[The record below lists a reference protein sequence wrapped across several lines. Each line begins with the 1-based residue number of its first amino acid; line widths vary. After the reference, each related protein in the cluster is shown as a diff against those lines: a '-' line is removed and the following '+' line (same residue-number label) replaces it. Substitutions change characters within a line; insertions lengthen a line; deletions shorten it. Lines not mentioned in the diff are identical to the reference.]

1 MNDRISI
8 PQSLPVG
15 SGNTQRYAWYGALF
29 GLAFPVV
36 AFGISLAVNRL
47 PLSFAAVL
55 ALHVNQPILW
65 IIDTAPFVLGAFA
78 SLAGVRQDAVERL
91 NLQLQDQARD
101 LASAGRS
108 LERRVEQRTFELDER
123 NRQLRQAVQ
132 VTRRISR
139 IRDTA
144 ELAQSAVQSIAESY
158 SDFVVDLY
166 LIDER
171 RAELVQTASSEG
183 TAPEEL
189 AGRTIKVGDASMIG
203 QVGSS
208 GEVGRSLSGPRGPE
222 LALPL
227 LSRGLPVGVLHVH
240 PAHEGVALPTDTEV
254 LQLMADQLAS
264 AIETA
269 RSFREASQ
277 ALEQLRSLSGEAV
290 QTAWRQGLP
299 GETLVYEYSPSGTRA
314 ARAASLVADPSGL
327 RIPLELR
334 GQRIGTIAIT
344 RSSTDTWTV
353 ADRDLAEKTAA
364 QVALA
369 LENVRLLEE
378 TRERAQT
385 EQRLSE
391 FSARLNQSVN
401 LDTLLQTAVREFAGM
416 PEVAGAS
423 IFLRPETMPGEQ
435 VAPQD
440 RTRE

>member
-1 MNDRISI
+1 
-8 PQSLPVG
+8 
-15 SGNTQRYAWYGALF
+15 
-29 GLAFPVV
+29 
-36 AFGISLAVNRL
+36 
-47 PLSFAAVL
+47 
-55 ALHVNQPILW
+55 
-65 IIDTAPFVLGAFA
+65 
-78 SLAGVRQDAVERL
+78 
-91 NLQLQDQARD
+91 
-101 LASAGRS
+101 
-108 LERRVEQRTFELDER
+108 
-123 NRQLRQAVQ
+123 VQ

-144 ELAQSAVQSIAESY
+144 QLAQSAVQSIAESY

-171 RAELVQTASSEG
+171 RAELVQTASSAG
-183 TAPEEL
+183 IAPEDL
-189 AGRTIKVGDASMIG
+189 ARRAINVGDASLIG

-208 GEVGRSLSGPRGPE
+208 GEVGRSLTGQLGPE

-240 PAHEGVALPTDTEV
+240 PEHEGVTLPADTEV

-269 RSFREASQ
+269 RSFREAGQ

-299 GETLVYEYSPSGTRA
+299 GETLVYEYTPSGTRA
-314 ARAASLVADPSGL
+314 ARAGSLVADPSGL

-344 RSSTDTWTV
+344 RRSTDAWTDD
-353 ADRDLAEKTAA
+353 DRDLAGKTAA

-401 LDTLLQTAVREFAGM
+401 LDTLLQTAVRELAGL

-435 VAPQD
+435 VAAQHG
-440 RTRE
+440 TGE